1 MSALPPPDLMDQGG
15 RARRLFLA
23 LLAAAA
29 TAAAVYG
36 IAYKL
41 SDPEHQVTTGAFKFV
56 FYMTAFAGAAV
67 FLVVLK
73 VLNWRADRK
82 YREQLLAQAKVVK

>member
-1 MSALPPPDLMDQGG
+1 MSELPPPDLMDQGG

-23 LLAAAA
+23 LLAAGA

-36 IAYKL
+36 IAYKM
-41 SDPEHQVTTGAFKFV
+41 SDPEHQTTTGGFKFV
-56 FYMTAFAGAAV
+56 FYMTGFAFAAV
-67 FLVVLK
+67 LIVVLK

-82 YREQLLAQAKVVK
+82 YREQLLAQARIVK

>member
-1 MSALPPPDLMDQGG
+1 MDQGG

-29 TAAAVYG
+29 SAAA
-36 IAYKL
+36 AYVVATRLTAGAHDNPYNWKGG
-41 SDPEHQVTTGAFKFV
+41 PTRFIWYVTGFV
-56 FYMTAFAGAAV
+56 GAAV
-67 FLVVLK
+67 FIVVLK
-73 VLNWRADRK
+73 ILNGRADRK